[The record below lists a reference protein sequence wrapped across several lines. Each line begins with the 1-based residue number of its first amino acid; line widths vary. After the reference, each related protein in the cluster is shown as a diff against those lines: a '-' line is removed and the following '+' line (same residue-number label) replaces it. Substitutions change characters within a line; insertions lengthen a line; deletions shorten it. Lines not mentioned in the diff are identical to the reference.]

1 MRTITAQI
9 PDQLAESLD
18 HLAEQEGRSKSW
30 LVREAILDYLAQQE
44 EIQRLTMEGIES
56 YRAGNVVDHEEARD
70 ELDQW
75 GD

>member
-9 PDQLAESLD
+9 PDQVAESLD

-30 LVREAILDYLAQQE
+30 LVREAILEYLAQQE
-44 EIQRLTMEGIES
+44 EIQRLTMKGIES
-56 YRAGNVVDHEEARD
+56 YRAGDVVDHDEVSG

-75 GD
+75 GE